1 MSQPERKLGTWPIF
15 VIAVSAMTPL
25 TVVAGALPLGY
36 GSVGEK
42 GIPVAYML
50 VAAVLGIFTVGLA
63 AMARHVPNSGAFYAY
78 ASIGLSRPAGVG
90 TAFVALLAYNAMQI
104 GLYGAFGVAAHN
116 AFAIFGLEIS
126 WIVWALLGWAV
137 IAALG
142 RLDIDLNA
150 RILTVLVCAEVLV
163 VLTFDAVMIGN
174 PAGGTVTFDTLNP
187 ALIASAGGVSLL
199 VAAIAGMVGFEA
211 PLVYAAEARDPRR
224 TVARAIGLT
233 LLVAAVLYG
242 GTAWAMSVAAGPDQI
257 VVVAGAHL
265 NDLFFFLPEPY
276 LPTVLVDL
284 GRIFFAT
291 SLFAAMLAFHHTVA
305 RYGLTVAREG
315 VLPRGLARTRDGVPV
330 AASLAQSV
338 LALAALLIFAVGVWN
353 PTIDLFLF
361 GTVSG
366 GLGVLILM
374 TIASIAVVRYFRR
387 NPSGETTWRR
397 AVAPWIAA
405 VFLSI
410 VLLLSIA
417 FFGELLD
424 SDNIL
429 KIWSPTLL
437 FLAALIGGVVWGRK
451 LRQNHPE
458 VYAVIG
464 TGQPPLPPGE
474 TVPPAPTAHE
484 LRTGE
489 TSHAPRDAEQ
499 TDDETPTDG
508 VRAAESTIN
517 ETDGGQP
524 LSDEPAR
531 QDEPVDVREVG
542 EGHADDPSGE
552 TTSTERPDV
561 GEPPAEPAVGSGPR
575 VESAEVGES
584 RVEPG
589 VESADVQE
597 SRVEPAA
604 ASGPVAENGATPAV
618 TPRPAP
624 RKRAPQRR
632 SVAGSS
638 GSAADE
644 TTVAKSPPRRSSPRP
659 TTSASGGGTGAA
671 EPGPA
676 AEPPSGNGAAD
687 PEPTARAPRAARTPP
702 AAGGPAS
709 RSRGTQRQAPRPRG
723 SQTPDESPAVEGA
736 DDDR

>member
-163 VLTFDAVMIGN
+163 VLIFDAVMIGN

-265 NDLFFFLPEPY
+265 DDLFFFLPEPY

-315 VLPRGLARTRDGVPV
+315 VLPRSLARTRDGVPV

-387 NPSGETTWRR
+387 NPNGETTWRR

-417 FFGELLD
+417 FFSELLD

-508 VRAAESTIN
+508 VRAADSTID

-531 QDEPVDVREVG
+531 QDVREVG
-542 EGHADDPSGE
+542 EGPADDPSGE

-561 GEPPAEPAVGSGPR
+561 VEPVVGSGPG
-575 VESAEVGES
+575 VESAEVRES
-584 RVEPG
+584 
-589 VESADVQE
+589 
-597 SRVEPAA
+597 AA
-604 ASGPVAENGATPAV
+604 ASAPVAENGATPAV

-632 SVAGSS
+632 SVAGSG

-644 TTVAKSPPRRSSPRP
+644 TTVAKPPPRRSSPRP

>member
-163 VLTFDAVMIGN
+163 VLIFDAAMIGN

-187 ALIASAGGVSLL
+187 VLIASAGGVSLL

-257 VVVAGAHL
+257 VAVAGAHL

-315 VLPRGLARTRDGVPV
+315 VLPSGLARTRDGVPV
-330 AASLAQSV
+330 GASLAQSV

-387 NPSGETTWRR
+387 NPHGETTWRR

-417 FFGELLD
+417 FFSELLD

-437 FLAALIGGVVWGRK
+437 FLAALIGGIVWGRK

-474 TVPPAPTAHE
+474 TVPAAPTAHE

-489 TSHAPRDAEQ
+489 PAARTPDAPRDGEQ
-499 TDDETPTDG
+499 AADETPTDG
-508 VRAAESTIN
+508 VRAAASTID
-517 ETDGGQP
+517 ETDGGQS
-524 LSDEPAR
+524 LDDGPAR
-531 QDEPVDVREVG
+531 QGESVDEREVG
-542 EGHADDPSGE
+542 GDSADDPSGA
-552 TTSTERPDV
+552 TTSTDQPDA
-561 GEPPAEPAVGSGPR
+561 GEP
-575 VESAEVGES
+575 
-584 RVEPG
+584 
-589 VESADVQE
+589 
-597 SRVEPAA
+597 RVEPAA
-604 ASGPVAENGATPAV
+604 GSEARAESAEVEELRVEPAASSEPVAENGATPAV
-618 TPRPAP
+618 APRPAP
-624 RKRAPQRR
+624 RKRTPQKR

-638 GSAADE
+638 GSAAD
-644 TTVAKSPPRRSSPRP
+644 TTAAKPPPRRSSPRP
-659 TTSASGGGTGAA
+659 TTSTSGGGTGAA
-671 EPGPA
+671 EPSSA

-687 PEPTARAPRAARTPP
+687 PESAVRAPRAVRTPP
-702 AAGGPAS
+702 ATGGSAS

-723 SQTPDESPAVEGA
+723 SQMPDESPAVEDA